1 MCWDEPVS
9 IAGRVWDWKTGHC
22 WSLETKTLFHLMLP
36 TLKDVTGVGTWKGEV
51 LGGRGSQVL
60 YQKRVPDPMA

>member
-1 MCWDEPVS
+1 
-9 IAGRVWDWKTGHC
+9 
-22 WSLETKTLFHLMLP
+22 MLP